1 MWICFLLRAN
11 ALAVAVAKSAM
22 MLMAVTGNSGTV
34 GDGFTV
40 STGAHVGSSVA
51 GRVGVEVCDEV
62 AVTVY
67 CSCVVAVWV
76 TAVSVSPFAMA
87 TVV

>member
-1 MWICFLLRAN
+1 MAN
-11 ALAVAVAKSAM
+11 APAVAAAKSAM

-34 GDGFTV
+34 GDGLTV
-40 STGAHVGSSVA
+40 LVGAAVGISVA
-51 GRVGVEVCDEV
+51 VSVAAGVGVDVCVD
-62 AVTVY
+62 ATVTVY

-76 TAVSVSPFAMA
+76 TDVSVSPLASA